1 MRRVSFLAMLVGGLL
16 GLLRPPV
23 ASAQSSSSIAQSV
36 NAVKFVCG
44 RQAPASTDIR
54 LPAEPPVKPGNYATK
69 INVELLSAVTSPATE
84 VFVSWSVSIAGRAL
98 SSSVPDLSL
107 TQLQTVDITCAEI
120 VHRAF
125 PSGGAPQFIN
135 GYVNLISSP
144 GVTLAVTGVY
154 TSQGCSFGESGDSQ
168 GSPICSGPVSIEVVP
183 EQAVTVGF
191 PAT

>member
-1 MRRVSFLAMLVGGLL
+1 MRKAILLAIAGGLF
-16 GLLRPPV
+16 GLLMPPA
-23 ASAQSSSSIAQSV
+23 ASAQFISQSV

-44 RQAPASTDIR
+44 RQAPSTSIR

-69 INVELLSAVTSPATE
+69 INVELLSPVPIGNTAVN
-84 VFVSWSVSIAGRAL
+84 VSWGVSL
-98 SSSVPDLSL
+98 SGSPQSSAANLSL
-107 TQLQTVDITCAEI
+107 TQLGTADITCAEI

-135 GYVNLISSP
+135 GYVNLISAP

-168 GSPICSGPVSIEVVP
+168 GSPTCSGPVSIEVVP

-191 PAT
+191 LGG